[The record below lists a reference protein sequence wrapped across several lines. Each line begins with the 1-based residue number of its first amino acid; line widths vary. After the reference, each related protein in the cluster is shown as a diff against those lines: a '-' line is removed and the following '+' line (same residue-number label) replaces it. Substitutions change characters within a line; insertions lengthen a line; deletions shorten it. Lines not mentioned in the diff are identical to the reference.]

1 MILSDSSIQKRLTSG
16 SLVVKPLF
24 LGAIQPA
31 SIDLRLGSL
40 IKIANPDGWVDLDL
54 EQTGKYR
61 LKPLDF
67 VLGATLE
74 WIEIPNDLVGIL
86 VGKSSRAREGIQV
99 EAAGYVDPGWHGNL
113 TLEIAH
119 LSPLPAV
126 LFSGMPIC
134 QLRLERID
142 GKVEHPYNGHYQ
154 NSLGPVSS
162 RTVGARV
169 P

>member
-1 MILSDSSIQKRLTSG
+1 MILSDSAIEKRLLDG
-16 SLVVKPLF
+16 SLVVKPLAI
-24 LGAIQPA
+24 GSIQPA
-31 SIDLRLGSL
+31 SVDLRLGGL
-40 IKIANPDGWVDLDL
+40 IKIATPDGYRDHDLNADG
-54 EQTGKYR
+54 QYR
-61 LKPLDF
+61 LKPMDF
-67 VLGATLE
+67 VLGATFE
-74 WIEIPNDLVGIL
+74 YVEIPHTMVGIL

-99 EAAGYVDPGWHGNL
+99 EAAGYVDPGWRGHL

-154 NSLGPVSS
+154 DSVGPVESKTRS
-162 RTVGARV
+162 DRLW
-169 P
+169 